1 MSKQP
6 CARPFTAA
14 ATASASWENAKTAP
28 ASWENAKI
36 TAHERV
42 ADAVPEEPVIPT
54 NSEAG

>member
-6 CARPFTAA
+6 CACPFTAA
-14 ATASASWENAKTAP
+14 ATASASWESAKTAP

-36 TAHERV
+36 AAHERV
-42 ADAVPEEPVIPT
+42 ADAVPEAPVIPT

>member
-6 CARPFTAA
+6 CACPFTAA
-14 ATASASWENAKTAP
+14 ATASASWESAKTAP

-36 TAHERV
+36 AAHERV
-42 ADAVPEEPVIPT
+42 ADAVPDAPVIPT